1 MFENRTKCTQV
12 GFLVG
17 GIEMLIANEVFD
29 FFKFIAKKCVLMH
42 FNGFRYWFFHF
53 LFNTMKV
60 WLHLSVSIT
69 IIWLTEILYK

>member
-29 FFKFIAKKCVLMH
+29 FFKFIAKKMC
-42 FNGFRYWFFHF
+42 FDAF
-53 LFNTMKV
+53 
-60 WLHLSVSIT
+60 
-69 IIWLTEILYK
+69 